1 MLEIKFTIDATPE
14 LIGALRD
21 IAGAIHSVPRQMHA
35 MQSTQNDC
43 HAELREGIEKDDVAK
58 NAQNLTAE
66 SPVDAERTEAIG
78 STEEPKKRKSRAKKA
93 HPESNTPVTPAVGD
107 NLSPACAC
115 AAPGTS
121 APEDT
126 PAEPEPAPAV
136 ADPSPVEGA
145 VSFAC
150 VSYVGDRISETP
162 APDPAPVEEATAAPA
177 EDPLA
182 GKGQAG
188 EILAE
193 LTRKAIG
200 DLDALGVDRGDANRR
215 IRDYCAC
222 NEIKF
227 PTFPALL
234 QAVGYADAI
243 AICKGAWK

>member
-21 IAGAIHSVPRQMHA
+21 IAGAIHPVPRQMHA

-43 HAELREGIEKDDVAK
+43 HAELREGTEKDAAAER
-58 NAQNLTAE
+58 AQNLPAE
-66 SPVDAERTEAIG
+66 SPFDAERTEANE
-78 STEEPKKRKSRAKKA
+78 STEAPKKRKPRAKKT
-93 HPESNTPVTPAVGD
+93 PSERNTPVGD
-107 NLSPACAC
+107 NSSPDGEAD
-115 AAPGTS
+115 PES
-121 APEDT
+121 ATAIET
-126 PAEPEPAPAV
+126 PSEPEPVPMV
-136 ADPSPVEGA
+136 ADPTPVAGA
-145 VSFAC
+145 VSFECAAYIGAR
-150 VSYVGDRISETP
+150 VSETP
-162 APDPAPVEEATAAPA
+162 ATDPAPVEEAQADTA

-182 GKGQAG
+182 GKGRTG

-215 IRDYCAC
+215 IRDYCAR

-234 QAVGYADAI
+234 QAVGYAEAI
-243 AICKGAWK
+243 AICKEA

>member
-1 MLEIKFTIDATPE
+1 MLEIKFTIDATHE

-21 IAGAIHSVPRQMHA
+21 IAGAIHSISRPMPA
-35 MQSTQNDC
+35 LQSTQKNSP
-43 HAELREGIEKDDVAK
+43 AERREGTEEDGAAEE
-58 NAQNLTAE
+58 AQNLTAE
-66 SPVDAERTEAIG
+66 TPVEAERPESPENVEG
-78 STEEPKKRKSRAKKA
+78 PKKRKSRAKKA
-93 HPESNTPVTPAVGD
+93 PPESNTPVTPTIGD

-115 AAPGTS
+115 AAPGPS
-121 APEDT
+121 APEET

-136 ADPSPVEGA
+136 ADPSSVEGA

-162 APDPAPVEEATAAPA
+162 APEPAPSEEAPAATD

-182 GKGQAG
+182 GKGQTG

-215 IRDYCAC
+215 IRDYCART
-222 NEIKF
+222 EIKF

-234 QAVGYADAI
+234 QSVGYAEAI

>member
-1 MLEIKFTIDATPE
+1 MFEIKFTIDATPE

-21 IAGAIHSVPRQMHA
+21 IAGAIPSVSRPMPA
-35 MQSTQNDC
+35 LQSTQKNSP
-43 HAELREGIEKDDVAK
+43 AERLEGTEEDGTAEK
-58 NAQNLTAE
+58 AQNLTAE
-66 SPVDAERTEAIG
+66 TPVEAERPESPENVEG
-78 STEEPKKRKSRAKKA
+78 PKKRKSRAKKA
-93 HPESNTPVTPAVGD
+93 PSESNTPVTPAVGD

-115 AAPGTS
+115 AAPGPS
-121 APEDT
+121 APEET

-162 APDPAPVEEATAAPA
+162 APEPAHLEEAPAALA
-177 EDPLA
+177 EDPLS
-182 GKGQAG
+182 GKGQTG

-215 IRDYCAC
+215 IRDYCASH
-222 NEIKF
+222 EIKF

-234 QAVGYADAI
+234 HAVGYAEAI
-243 AICKGAWK
+243 AICEGA

>member
-43 HAELREGIEKDDVAK
+43 SADAGNGTVIREAFDNAK
-58 NAQNLTAE
+58 NLTAE
-66 SPVDAERTEAIG
+66 ASIEAKPAEAPK
-78 STEEPKKRKSRAKKA
+78 SAEEPKKRKPRAKKA
-93 HPESNTPVTPAVGD
+93 PSGSNPPVAPAVGG
-107 NLSPACAC
+107 NSSPVVDAEHEWAT
-115 AAPGTS
+115 PEETN
-121 APEDT
+121 APET
-126 PAEPEPAPAV
+126 EPAPV
-136 ADPSPVEGA
+136 AG
-145 VSFAC
+145 
-150 VSYVGDRISETP
+150 
-162 APDPAPVEEATAAPA
+162 DPAPVEEDPAAPA

-182 GKGQAG
+182 GKGQTG

-200 DLDALGVDRGDANRR
+200 DLDALGVDRGDACRR
-215 IRDYCAC
+215 IRDYCAR

-234 QAVGYADAI
+234 HAVGYADAI
-243 AICKGAWK
+243 EICKGDLK

>member
-1 MLEIKFTIDATPE
+1 MFEIKFTIDATPE

-21 IAGAIHSVPRQMHA
+21 IAGAIHSVSRPMPA
-35 MQSTQNDC
+35 LQSTQKNSP
-43 HAELREGIEKDDVAK
+43 AERREGTEEDDVAK

-93 HPESNTPVTPAVGD
+93 PSESNTPVTPAVGD

-115 AAPGTS
+115 AAPGPS
-121 APEDT
+121 APEET

-145 VSFAC
+145 VSFECA
-150 VSYVGDRISETP
+150 SYIGARVSETP
-162 APDPAPVEEATAAPA
+162 ARDPAPAEEAPAEPA
-177 EDPLA
+177 EDPLS
-182 GKGQAG
+182 GKGQTG

-215 IRDYCAC
+215 IRDYCASHG
-222 NEIKF
+222 IKF

-234 QAVGYADAI
+234 QAVGYAEAI
-243 AICKGAWK
+243 AICKGS